1 MQYQDLF
8 NSSHSGRADYY
19 LKEDAKTGLQA
30 IIAVSH
36 SEQGPALGG
45 CRFAHYDNAWEA
57 ISDASRLASTMA
69 YKSSFHG
76 LPFSGGK
83 SVIIAPKAC
92 VDKKALFHAFGEFVD
107 SLKGRYIAA
116 MDSGVGKAEI
126 NAIAEKTTYVTNFCK
141 IGGAP
146 SAYTAKGVSLGIQAA
161 VKHIYNRDDIRGLRV
176 VIQGVGKVGYELMR
190 RMLALGAEVIISDTN
205 EALVSQYSR
214 EYGVKSVLPCD
225 VLRTSCDIFA
235 PCATGRVFS
244 MQSIAQC
251 DARII
256 AGAANN
262 PLTGEDQANYLHAK
276 HAYYLPDYVINAGGL
291 IFSARQSLGARL
303 LRMDERIER
312 IYDLS
317 LDLLAR
323 ADHHGVSPLVMA
335 NRMVHRRMRRKDAQK
350 QMAIAE

>member
-1 MQYQDLF
+1 MQNQDLF

-30 IIAVSH
+30 IIATSH

-45 CRFAHYDNAWEA
+45 CRFAHYDNTWDA

-83 SVIIAPKAC
+83 SVIIAPKAL
-92 VDKKALFHAFGEFVD
+92 VDKEALFHAFGDFVD

-126 NAIAEKTTYVTNFCK
+126 NAISERTTYVTNFCK

-161 VKHIYNRDDIRGLRV
+161 VKHVYNREDIRGLRV
-176 VIQGVGKVGYELMR
+176 LIQGVGKVGFELMK
-190 RMLALGAEVIISDTN
+190 RMLALGADVIISDTN
-205 EALVSQYSR
+205 EPLVNQYCR
-214 EYGVKSVLPCD
+214 EYGVKAVLPCD
-225 VLRTSCDIFA
+225 VYRTSCDIFA
-235 PCATGRVFS
+235 PCAIGRVFS
-244 MQSIAQC
+244 MQTIGQSE
-251 DARII
+251 ARII

-262 PLTGEDQANYLHAK
+262 PLSGEEQANCLYAR
-276 HAYYLPDYVINAGGL
+276 HAYYIPDYVINAGGL
-291 IFSARQSLGARL
+291 IFSARQCLGSRL
-303 LRMDERIER
+303 LKMDERIER
-312 IYDLS
+312 IYDLT
-317 LDLLAR
+317 LDLLR
-323 ADHHGVSPLVMA
+323 RGDHHGVSPLVMA
-335 NRMVHRRMRRKDAQK
+335 NRMVHRRMRRKDQK
-350 QMAIAE
+350 KVSA